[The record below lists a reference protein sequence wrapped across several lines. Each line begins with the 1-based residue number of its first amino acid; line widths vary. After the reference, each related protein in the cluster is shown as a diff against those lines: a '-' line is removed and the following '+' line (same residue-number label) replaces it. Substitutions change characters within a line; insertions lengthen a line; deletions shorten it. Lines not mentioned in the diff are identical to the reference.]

1 LLKSF
6 KPEPQFLARYDK
18 NDKDVL
24 PMRLYATRIVEVP
37 INSAAPKPYI
47 LHNSKN
53 FEGLTTETFE
63 LAINIEFHNVVD
75 FFSALRDLYSL
86 YQ

>member
-1 LLKSF
+1 
-6 KPEPQFLARYDK
+6 
-18 NDKDVL
+18 
-24 PMRLYATRIVEVP
+24 MMLYATRIVEVP

-63 LAINIEFHNVVD
+63 LAINIELHNVVD